1 MRRDIFPVKTVR
13 FIAPLIILLF
23 SVNLAFAQ
31 TATDVQSQEVAGG
44 GGGDTSSAGYQAK
57 TASADPGVG
66 TSQSSNYVYDHGTLW
81 FDDVPAS
88 VPPPS
93 STPTPTSGGGG
104 SSSGSGW
111 TLSLFGGNPQVG
123 GVSPEV
129 DVPFTDTPE
138 VAAVVAEVP
147 TATFSAV
154 KQADAPTVLN
164 RILEDPQPTPQIIRL
179 VDEKGVT
186 RELNI
191 VLFKRIVPWP
201 LWIAFAIILLGAA
214 AIAGFVIMRGSKDYL
229 LWIGGMLILTGVVT
243 GIVVR
248 FAYRATPI
256 DPTAITS
263 IGIVPV
269 AEAATTVKKLMVDL
283 PLGVHVIN
291 ATDSNGRKVLTVKV
305 FITPALPI

>member
-1 MRRDIFPVKTVR
+1 MKTVR
-13 FIAPLIILLF
+13 FIAPLAIFLF

-31 TATDVQSQEVAGG
+31 TQTDAQNAAGG
-44 GGGDTSSAGYQAK
+44 GGGDTTSAGYQAK

-66 TSQSSNYVYDHGTLW
+66 TSQSANYVYDHGTLW
-81 FDDVPAS
+81 FDEDSGYVAPD
-88 VPPPS
+88 P
-93 STPTPTSGGGG
+93 TPTPAPTSASGGA
-104 SSSGSGW
+104 SSGSGW
-111 TLSLFGGNPQVG
+111 LAGLFGGNTEPGVG
-123 GVSPEV
+123 GVSPEA

-138 VAAVVAEVP
+138 AAAVVAEVP
-147 TATFSAV
+147 TATFSV
-154 KQADAPTVLN
+154 VMQADAPTVLN

-179 VDEKGVT
+179 IDDMGVT

-191 VLFKRIVPWP
+191 VLFKRIIPWP

-214 AIAGFVIMRGSKDYL
+214 AIAGFVIIRGSKDYL
-229 LWIGGMLILTGVVT
+229 LWIGGMLILTGVVM

-248 FAYRATPI
+248 FAYRAVPI

-263 IGIVPV
+263 IGVVPV
-269 AEAATTVKKLMVDL
+269 LEANATVKKLMVDL
-283 PLGVHVIN
+283 PLGVHVVS

>member
-1 MRRDIFPVKTVR
+1 MRRDVSVKKVH
-13 FIAPLIILLF
+13 FIAPLIVVMLYA
-23 SVNLAFAQ
+23 NLAWAQ
-31 TATDVQSQEVAGG
+31 TATDAQLQEAVGG
-44 GGGDTSSAGYQAK
+44 GSGDTSSSGYQAK
-57 TASADPGVG
+57 TASADPAVG
-66 TSQSSNYVYDHGTLW
+66 TSQSANYVYDHGTLW
-81 FDDVPAS
+81 FDDESGYVAPD
-88 VPPPS
+88 P
-93 STPTPTSGGGG
+93 TPTPTSGGGG

-111 TLSLFGGNPQVG
+111 IESLFGSNPQVG
-123 GVSPEV
+123 GVSPEA

-138 VAAVVAEVP
+138 AAAVVAEVP
-147 TATFSAV
+147 AATFSAV

-164 RILEDPQPTPQIIRL
+164 RILEDPQFTPQIIRL

-214 AIAGFVIMRGSKDYL
+214 AIAGFVIIRGSKDYL

-263 IGIVPV
+263 IGVVPV
-269 AEAATTVKKLMVDL
+269 LEANTTVKKLMVDL
-283 PLGVHVIN
+283 PLGVHVVN
-291 ATDSNGRKVLTVKV
+291 ATDSFGRKVLTVKV

>member
-1 MRRDIFPVKTVR
+1 MTLSVC
-13 FIAPLIILLF
+13 F
-23 SVNLAFAQ
+23 SYAYADQ
-31 TATDVQSQEVAGG
+31 VQEGAGG
-44 GGGDTSSAGYQAK
+44 GGGDTSSTGYQVK

-66 TSQSSNYVYDHGTLW
+66 TSQSANYVYDHGTLW
-81 FDDVPAS
+81 FDEDSAD

-93 STPTPTSGGGG
+93 PTPTPTSGGGG

-111 TLSLFGGNPQVG
+111 IESLFGGNPQVG

-138 VAAVVAEVP
+138 AAAVVAEVP

-154 KQADAPTVLN
+154 KQADAPTVLT

-214 AIAGFVIMRGSKDYL
+214 AIAGFVIIRGSKDYL
-229 LWIGGMLILTGVVT
+229 LWIGGVLILIGVVT

-263 IGIVPV
+263 IGVVPV
-269 AEAATTVKKLMVDL
+269 TEASTTVKKLMVDL
-283 PLGVHVIN
+283 PLGVHVVN
-291 ATDSNGRKVLTVKV
+291 ATDSFGRKVLTVKV

>member
-1 MRRDIFPVKTVR
+1 MTLSVC
-13 FIAPLIILLF
+13 F
-23 SVNLAFAQ
+23 SYAYADQ
-31 TATDVQSQEVAGG
+31 VQGAAGG
-44 GGGDTSSAGYQAK
+44 GGGDISSAGYQAK
-57 TASADPGVG
+57 TASADPAVG

-81 FDDVPAS
+81 FDDES
-88 VPPPS
+88 GYVPPSPAP
-93 STPTPTSGGGG
+93 TPTPTSGGGG

-111 TLSLFGGNPQVG
+111 IESLFGGNPQIG
-123 GVSPEV
+123 GVSPEA
-129 DVPFTDTPE
+129 DVPFIDTPE
-138 VAAVVAEVP
+138 AAAVIAEVP
-147 TATFSAV
+147 AATFSTV
-154 KQADAPTVLN
+154 KQADAPIILN
-164 RILEDPQPTPQIIRL
+164 RILEDPQPEPQIIRL

-191 VLFKRIVPWP
+191 VLFRRIVPWP

-214 AIAGFVIMRGSKDYL
+214 AIAGFVIMRGAKDYL

-263 IGIVPV
+263 IGVVPV
-269 AEAATTVKKLMVDL
+269 LEANTTVKKLMIDL

-291 ATDSNGRKVLTVKV
+291 ATDSFGRKVLTVKV

>member
-1 MRRDIFPVKTVR
+1 MKTVHLT
-13 FIAPLIILLF
+13 ALF
-23 SVNLAFAQ
+23 AVMTLSVCFSYAYADQ
-31 TATDVQSQEVAGG
+31 VQEGAGG
-44 GGGDTSSAGYQAK
+44 GGGDTSSTGYQVK

-66 TSQSSNYVYDHGTLW
+66 TSQSANYVYDHGTLW
-81 FDDVPAS
+81 FDEDSAD

-93 STPTPTSGGGG
+93 PTPTPTSGGGG

-111 TLSLFGGNPQVG
+111 IESLFGGNPQVG

-138 VAAVVAEVP
+138 AAAVVAEVP

-154 KQADAPTVLN
+154 KQADAPTVLT

-214 AIAGFVIMRGSKDYL
+214 AIAGFVIIRGSKDYL
-229 LWIGGMLILTGVVT
+229 LWIGGVLILIGVVT

-263 IGIVPV
+263 IGVVPV
-269 AEAATTVKKLMVDL
+269 TEASTTVKKLMVDL
-283 PLGVHVIN
+283 PLGVHVVN
-291 ATDSNGRKVLTVKV
+291 ATDSFGRKVLTVKV